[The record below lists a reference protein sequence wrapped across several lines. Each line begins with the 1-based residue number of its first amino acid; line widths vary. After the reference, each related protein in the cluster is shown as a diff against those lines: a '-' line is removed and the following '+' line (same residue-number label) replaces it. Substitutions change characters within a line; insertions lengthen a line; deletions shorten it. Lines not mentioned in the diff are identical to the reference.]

1 MHGEFEFSTFVQ
13 NIETSMWTHS
23 KHSIYIGDHQIDITS
38 GKSANMRT
46 VAAAYGYI
54 PEGDSV
60 TDWDADF
67 IIDHPLEINKIIET
81 H

>member
-1 MHGEFEFSTFVQ
+1 
-13 NIETSMWTHS
+13 
-23 KHSIYIGDHQIDITS
+23 
-38 GKSANMRT
+38 MRT

-60 TDWDADF
+60 TNWGANF
-67 IIDHPLEINKIIET
+67 IIDHPLEINKIIES